1 MSDYDGADPAD
12 PKPLR
17 VDPRFA
23 AAAARCAP
31 ADASADELKSM
42 TYELFRK
49 DYFAWS
55 HRRRQRKMKAAAAA
69 ANPGRHPRPRGPKR
83 LWQGDARCAGARGS
97 EEGGGIGE
105 LPRVSGEPSLREAPR
120 EAQRE
125 ALRCRRP
132 LA

>member
-1 MSDYDGADPAD
+1 MSDYDGSDPAD

-31 ADASADELKSM
+31 ADALADELKSM

-69 ANPGRHPRPRGPKR
+69 ANPGRHPRPR
-83 LWQGDARCAGARGS
+83 
-97 EEGGGIGE
+97 
-105 LPRVSGEPSLREAPR
+105 
-120 EAQRE
+120 
-125 ALRCRRP
+125 CRS
-132 LA
+132 